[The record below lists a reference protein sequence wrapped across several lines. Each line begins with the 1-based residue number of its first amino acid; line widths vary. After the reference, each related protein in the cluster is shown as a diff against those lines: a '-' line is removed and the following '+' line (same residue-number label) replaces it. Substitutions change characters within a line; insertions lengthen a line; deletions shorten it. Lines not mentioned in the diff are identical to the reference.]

1 MITGKNALFH
11 QLLIFCAAWTSF
23 MKMAAGEKMHD
34 GLAVISILFGI
45 LLILYAVCRLQIPQ
59 AVYLIWIIFAL
70 SGMLNII
77 AVGNLYWSVFMSML
91 FSYIPIAL
99 NLVYAP
105 RLDCS
110 FWKANYLAAGIYM
123 LYRMITSP
131 DGVVLFG
138 NLSRNNLSV
147 LLLAWLVIYA
157 LALKKSR
164 HEIPLWTVLF
174 YAACCIVAVGRFGIF
189 TACLMAA
196 GFWMFHFFY
205 QTHHGLWVQ
214 KKFLFGMLG
223 IVAGL
228 LLFACMKNLLIRK
241 IFARFAEMGF
251 AGSSDR
257 IGMVMDY
264 FHKWNS
270 ISAVLLGADRT
281 QIPSIVLRS
290 GNPHNS
296 YIFMHMYFGMPGFLI
311 LIAGGFFIIR
321 FLYRKK
327 QFDMLILALGY
338 FLRILTDSVF
348 PGSFGGD
355 TAFWIFLFYMIQK
368 DKIKSNS
375 I

>member
-157 LALKKSR
+157 LALKKAGMKYR
-164 HEIPLWTVLF
+164 
-174 YAACCIVAVGRFGIF
+174 YGRFCF
-189 TACLMAA
+189 
-196 GFWMFHFFY
+196 
-205 QTHHGLWVQ
+205 
-214 KKFLFGMLG
+214 ML
-223 IVAGL
+223 
-228 LLFACMKNLLIRK
+228 
-241 IFARFAEMGF
+241 
-251 AGSSDR
+251 
-257 IGMVMDY
+257 
-264 FHKWNS
+264 H
-270 ISAVLLGADRT
+270 AVSW
-281 QIPSIVLRS
+281 QS
-290 GNPHNS
+290 GV
-296 YIFMHMYFGMPGFLI
+296 
-311 LIAGGFFIIR
+311 
-321 FLYRKK
+321 
-327 QFDMLILALGY
+327 LGY
-338 FLRILTDSVF
+338 LQ
-348 PGSFGGD
+348 P
-355 TAFWIFLFYMIQK
+355 A
-368 DKIKSNS
+368 
-375 I
+375 